1 MHKNKLVLLATGG
14 TGGHMFPAQAL
25 ATKLIADGYKI
36 ALCTNRIGDSLGG
49 VLANTSVHRISAAGV
64 AGHGPFGR
72 LKGFLALGIGVFQ
85 AYRLLHQLKPSVVV
99 GFGGYA
105 AAPTTYAAI
114 RARIPLIIHEQ
125 NAVLGRANR
134 FVANHA
140 KRLCLSFDETRLLP
154 SEAACTK
161 TGMPI
166 RSVFSEVGRHEYK
179 PPTSDGPIRLLVL
192 GGSQGAA
199 VFSKIVPEAIS
210 AVPTLLRERL
220 EITQQCRPEL
230 LDETQAKYSQLGISS
245 HLDTFFENV
254 SQLMGLA
261 HLVISRAGASSVAE
275 VTAASRPSLLVPYP
289 FAADD
294 HQSANAKALE
304 NSGGGWHLSE
314 TNFTSEKLT
323 DFLSSVLASPEQLE
337 KVAKKAKAFSL
348 PDAAIRLANVVVQA
362 IERSHGGDLLE
373 KGAT

>member
-1 MHKNKLVLLATGG
+1 MRKSKLVLLATGG
-14 TGGHMFPAQAL
+14 TGGHMFPAEAL
-25 ATKLIADGYKI
+25 ATRLIADSYKI
-36 ALCTNRIGDSLGG
+36 ALCTDRIGGSFGSAF
-49 VLANTSVHRISAAGV
+49 ANRSVHRISAAGL
-64 AGHGPFGR
+64 AGYGPFGR
-72 LKGFLALGIGVFQ
+72 LRGLFALGIGVLQ
-85 AYRLLHQLKPSVVV
+85 AYRLLHKLKPSVVV

-134 FVANHA
+134 FVAKHA
-140 KRLCLSFDETRLLP
+140 KRVCVSFDETRLLP
-154 SEAACTK
+154 SEVSCTR

-192 GGSQGAA
+192 GGSQGAS

-210 AVPTLLRERL
+210 AVPALLRDRL

-230 LDETQAKYSQLGISS
+230 LEETQKKYSKIGVSSKLG
-245 HLDTFFENV
+245 TFFENV

-294 HQSANAKALE
+294 HQSANATSLE
-304 NSGGGWHLSE
+304 SSGGGWHLSE

-323 DFLSSVLASPEQLE
+323 DFLSSVLANPEQLE
-337 KVAKKAKAFSL
+337 TVAKKAKAFSL
-348 PDAAIRLANVVVQA
+348 PDATIRLTNVVVQA
-362 IERSHGGDLLE
+362 IERSHSSKLLK
-373 KGAT
+373 KGAI